1 MDEHE
6 FQMKADEALEELD
19 AALGAA
25 ADEHGFEP
33 DFQAGALTIEFDDPP
48 GKFVISPN
56 SAVRQIWVS
65 ALATSYKLD
74 WDAGRGAFIHAE
86 TGRTLKELIG
96 DLIAKQIG
104 EPVQL

>member
-33 DFQAGALTIEFDDPP
+33 DFQAGALSIEFDDPP

-86 TGRTLKELIG
+86 TRRTLKELIG